1 MPAIVSA
8 NEEIRSDVRA
18 APRSFGAAH
27 GPRLTPAA
35 AGGPVLFPPL
45 REDLRGQAAARGGAD
60 DDQRHKSAA
69 PRPAPAGARAL
80 TPARGPALLRGAV
93 TPMECR
99 TRGLTYSAPIYV
111 DIKFTQGK
119 RVVKEQG
126 VVIGKLPIMLRSR
139 KCVLAGKTEPELARL
154 KECPYDPGGYFVVR
168 GGEKVILIQEQLSK
182 NRVLIE
188 NDEKGQVGASV
199 TSSTH
204 ERKSR
209 SNIVQRKGRL
219 YIRHNILATDLPVVV
234 LLKAMG
240 ISSDME
246 IVSLVGPEVE
256 VRNAMAPSLQECA
269 ELEVH
274 SQNQALAYVGR
285 HVRTARN
292 RPYAR
297 RRSPVEEGRGV
308 LSAVLLPH
316 VPVHNFDFREKAVFV
331 AYMVR
336 RVILATKG
344 LGALSD
350 KDYYGNKR
358 LELAGAQLSLLFED
372 LFKQFNARIKMHVD
386 KELAKAN
393 RAHDFNVMRHMVQ
406 WQDILT
412 GGFVQALATGNWTLK
427 RFRMD
432 KKGVTEVRAPRQGPP
447 AQAAV
452 TRRAPF
458 LLPPL
463 RPADGVAAVVHRRT
477 GAHDAHS
484 LPRGED
490 AQNQRAAGA
499 AALPVGPGLPLRHA
513 GGRAV
518 RPGQVAGASRPRH
531 LRRRHSTARRAP
543 LRPGRGGDR
552 DHDGGRGAPA
562 AAGAGR
568 TGARDPE
575 RPRLRAPPPDTHPP
589 ARRCTRRLP
598 TWSS

>member
-1 MPAIVSA
+1 
-8 NEEIRSDVRA
+8 
-18 APRSFGAAH
+18 
-27 GPRLTPAA
+27 
-35 AGGPVLFPPL
+35 
-45 REDLRGQAAARGGAD
+45 
-60 DDQRHKSAA
+60 
-69 PRPAPAGARAL
+69 
-80 TPARGPALLRGAV
+80 
-93 TPMECR
+93 MECR

-119 RVVKEQG
+119 RVVEEQG
-126 VVIGKLPIMLRSR
+126 LVIGKLPIMLRSR
-139 KCVLAGKTEPELARL
+139 KCVLAGKAEPELARL

-219 YIRHNILATDLPVVV
+219 YIRHNILAIDLPVVV
-234 LLKAMG
+234 MLKAMG

-274 SQNQALAYVGR
+274 SQNQALAYIGR

-292 RPYAR
+292 RPYSR

-316 VPVHNFDFREKAVFV
+316 VPVRNYDFREKAVFV

-336 RVILATKG
+336 RVVLATKG

-372 LFKQFNARIKMHVD
+372 LFKQFNSRIKMHVD

-432 KKGVTEVRAPRQGPP
+432 KKGVTEVR
-447 AQAAV
+447 
-452 TRRAPF
+452 
-458 LLPPL
+458 
-463 RPADGVAAVVHRRT
+463 
-477 GAHDAHS
+477 
-484 LPRGED
+484 
-490 AQNQRAAGA
+490 
-499 AALPVGPGLPLRHA
+499 
-513 GGRAV
+513 
-518 RPGQVAGASRPRH
+518 
-531 LRRRHSTARRAP
+531 
-543 LRPGRGGDR
+543 
-552 DHDGGRGAPA
+552 PA
-562 AAGAGR
+562 AAATAVPGGGDLTLVPPFALLPRQTVSRLSFIAALGHMTR
-568 TGARDPE
+568 IRSHVEKTRKISGPRALQPSQWGLVCPSDTPEGEQCGLVKSLALLAHVTSDVDMEPLAALLYDLGVEEIGTMTGDEVRAR
-575 RPRLRAPPPDTHPP
+575 A
-589 ARRCTRRLP
+589 CV
-598 TWSS
+598 